1 MKIAYYFTLGVL
13 FLAMEF
19 LGRRTSRSRTHEG

>member
-13 FLAMEF
+13 FLAIEF
-19 LGRRTSRSRTHEG
+19 LGRKASRPANQGE